1 VLDYQEVEAVSDDSA
16 HIKAIV
22 DAKKKRLNVLLKQ
35 QAVYGIDSPA
45 HIVMEIEDLRQ
56 EIAQLEGQIED
67 RESTA
72 DLIEIKTRRL
82 RELQLR
88 AAKYGVNCPPEIT
101 LEIEILEQEI
111 EKLREDTPLSD
122 IPERKSTRS
131 SENISSGKSHVF
143 ISYSHR
149 DARWLQRL
157 QVHLKPLERLGKIT
171 LWDDTHIDPGKKW
184 LNEIRKA
191 LGSAKAAILLIS
203 ADFLA
208 SDFIAKNEIP
218 PLLAS
223 AESRGAVILP
233 VIVSTCRFSQT
244 ESLSQFQAVN
254 PPNQP
259 LNMMSK
265 GRQEAVFVKVSEAV
279 EKALKL

>member
-1 VLDYQEVEAVSDDSA
+1 MSDDSA

-22 DAKKKRLNVLLKQ
+22 DAKKRRLSVLLKQ

-56 EIAQLEGQIED
+56 EVAQLEGQIED
-67 RESTA
+67 RESIA

-88 AAKYGVNCPPEIT
+88 AAKYGVSCPPEIT
-101 LEIEILEQEI
+101 IEIEILEQEI
-111 EKLREDTPLSD
+111 EKLREDTPLSG
-122 IPERKSTRS
+122 IPERKPTRS
-131 SENISSGKSHVF
+131 SESIPGGENSIF
-143 ISYSHR
+143 ISYSHS
-149 DARWLQRL
+149 DSRWLQRL
-157 QVHLKPLERLGKIT
+157 QVHLKPLERLGKIV
-171 LWDDTHIDPGKKW
+171 LWDDTHIDPGQKW
-184 LNEIRKA
+184 RNEIKKA
-191 LGSAKAAILLIS
+191 LSTAKAAILLVS

-208 SDFIAKNEIP
+208 SDFIANNEVP
-218 PLLAS
+218 SLLAS

-233 VIVSTCRFSQT
+233 VIVSSCRFSQT

-254 PPNQP
+254 PPTQP

-265 GRQEAVFVKVSEAV
+265 GRQEAVFVKVSEAI